1 MMTAYMQYYKDI
13 TKTNTERPLNIYIK
27 FIIFERIKKESR
39 LVIKLIYSL
48 FLLFL
53 DIFTIKSY
61 DDIY

>member
-1 MMTAYMQYYKDI
+1 MTAYMQYYKDI
-13 TKTNTERPLNIYIK
+13 TKANTERPLNIYIK

-61 DDIY
+61 DFIY